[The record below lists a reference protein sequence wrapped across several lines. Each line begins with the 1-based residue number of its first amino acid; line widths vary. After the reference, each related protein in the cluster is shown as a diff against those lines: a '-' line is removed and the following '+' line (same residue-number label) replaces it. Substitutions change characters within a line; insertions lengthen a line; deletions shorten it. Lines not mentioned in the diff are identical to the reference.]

1 MHFTKKNAGEKRKDF
16 VNNLKEKK
24 LLRFPGAY
32 NPLCAKLIAEIG
44 FDGVYISGGVMSN
57 DLGIPDIGLTTLK
70 HVSYRANQIAKVTDL
85 PSIVDADTGFSDCKR
100 TIETFENMGLAACHI
115 EDQIA
120 DKRCGHLENKELV
133 STSEMVKKI
142 KTSVTSRK
150 DKNFLIIVRTDA
162 NLVEGLEK
170 TIERIKAY
178 EAAGANII
186 FPESMKDEKEFESVR
201 KNSKVYLLANM
212 TEFGKSKLLSTRELK
227 NLGYNIVI
235 YPVTTQRLAMKNV
248 EDGLKVIFKD
258 GHQNNIIDK
267 MQTRKRLYELV
278 EYEKY
283 NAPDKKIT
291 DFKTDGHE

>member
-85 PSIVDADTGFSDCKR
+85 PSIVDADTGFSDCKK
-100 TIETFENMGLAACHI
+100 TIETFENMGLAGCHI

-120 DKRCGHLENKELV
+120 EKRCGHLENKELI
-133 STSEMVKKI
+133 STNEMVKKI
-142 KTSVTSRK
+142 KTSVASRK

-178 EAAGANII
+178 EAAGADII
-186 FPESMKDEKEFESVR
+186 FPESMKDEKEFDNIR

-212 TEFGKSKLLSTRELK
+212 TEFGKSKLLSTKELK

-248 EDGLKVIFKD
+248 EDGLKIIFKE
-258 GHQNNIIDK
+258 GHQNNIMHK

-283 NAPDKKIT
+283 NTLDKKIT

>member
-16 VNNLKEKK
+16 VNNLKGRK

-85 PSIVDADTGFSDCKR
+85 PSIVDADTGFSDCKK
-100 TIETFENMGLAACHI
+100 TIETFENMSLAGCHI

-120 DKRCGHLENKELV
+120 EKRCGHLENKELV
-133 STSEMVKKI
+133 STNEMVKKI
-142 KTSVTSRK
+142 KTSVVSRK

-178 EAAGANII
+178 EAAGADII
-186 FPESMKDEKEFESVR
+186 FPESMKDEKEFEKVK

-212 TEFGKSKLLSTRELK
+212 TEFGKSKLLSTKELK

-248 EDGLKVIFKD
+248 EDGLRDIYTN

-278 EYEKY
+278 DYEKY
-283 NAPDKKIT
+283 NNLDEKIYN
-291 DFKTDGHE
+291 FNTDGHE